1 MVFSSLE
8 FIYIFLPL
16 FFLCYFFV
24 PHSFKNLILLLGS
37 IVFYAVGSIEYPAH
51 LALLFLAVGID
62 FYAAIAMEK
71 HENLKKPIMTGVIVY
86 HLVWLFV
93 FKYLGFVEGQFNH
106 LLGLFGSEFSFE
118 FAKNI
123 VLPAGISFYTFQGL
137 SYVIDVY
144 RGKYPAE
151 KVFLR
156 MATYISMF
164 PQLIAGPIV
173 TYPEVRK
180 HMAKRRHTLKLIIE
194 GTEIFIFGL
203 GMKVLLAN
211 TIGGLWTEVAAVGYD
226 SISTPLAW
234 VAIFAFTF
242 QIYFDFYGYSLMAIG
257 LGKVMGFS
265 FPKNFD
271 HPYTSRSMTEFWR
284 RWHMTLGSWFR
295 EYVYIPLGGNRGG
308 ERATYRNL
316 LIVWLLTGIWHGAGY
331 SFLFWGLFI
340 YILIALEK
348 KYYLTYLEKIPG
360 IGHLYMLVVIPVS
373 WVFFSITD
381 ISEIWTFLGKMFP
394 IFGNAAGTVAN
405 DYVSYLKNYS
415 IVLLAGALFST
426 KVPYILLRKIKNKKI
441 IWAFLAV
448 ILAASTYWLWLGMN
462 NPFLYFRF

>member
-8 FIYIFLPL
+8 FIYIFIPL
-16 FFLCYFFV
+16 FFGCYFFV
-24 PHSFKNLILLLGS
+24 PHQFKNLIILLGS
-37 IVFYAVGSIEYPAH
+37 IIFYAVGAIENPNH
-51 LALLFLAVGID
+51 LALLFLAVIID

-71 HENLKKPIMTGVIVY
+71 HRKQRKVIVTGVIIY

-93 FKYLGFVEGQFNH
+93 FKYLGFVMEQVNGVI
-106 LLGLFGSEFSFE
+106 GMVGSDFEFT

-123 VLPAGISFYTFQGL
+123 ILPAGISFYTFQGL

-144 RGKYPAE
+144 REKYPAE

-156 MATYISMF
+156 LAVYISMF

-173 TYPEVRK
+173 TYPEVRQHLK
-180 HMAKRRHTLKLIIE
+180 KRRHTMKNIIE
-194 GTEIFIFGL
+194 GLEIFVFGL

-211 TIGGLWTEVAAVGYD
+211 TIGGLWTEVAGVGYD

-234 VAIFAFTF
+234 IAIMAFTF
-242 QIYFDFYGYSLMAIG
+242 QIYFDFYGYSIMAIG
-257 LGKVMGFS
+257 LGKVMGFQ

-271 HPYTSRSMTEFWR
+271 HPYTSLSMTEFWR

-308 ERATYRNL
+308 KKKMYRNL
-316 LIVWLLTGIWHGAGY
+316 LIVWLLTGVWHGAGY
-331 SFLFWGLFI
+331 NFLFWGLFI
-340 YILIALEK
+340 YVLIALEK
-348 KYYLTYLEKIPG
+348 KYYLSYLERYPLM
-360 IGHLYMLVVIPVS
+360 GHLYMILVIPVS

-381 ISEIWTFLGKMFP
+381 VSEIGTFLWKMFP
-394 IFGNAAGTVAN
+394 LFGNAAGVVAN
-405 DYVSYLKNYS
+405 DYLTYLDNYG
-415 IVLLAGALFST
+415 IVLAAGILFST
-426 KVPYILLRKIKNKKI
+426 RIPYKLLGKIKDHRMI
-441 IWAFLAV
+441 LVFLGV
-448 ILAASTYWLWLGMN
+448 VLAASTYWLWLGMN